1 VKVNIGDL
9 VKVLISKFNENEV
22 EFDKNEVL
30 IPAGVHG
37 LVMEKI
43 DLGYETANGVYLIK
57 LMSNDG
63 QDHCSSYY
71 ASDLEVINASR

>member
-1 VKVNIGDL
+1 MQVKIGDL
-9 VKVLISKFNENEV
+9 VKVLIS
-22 EFDKNEVL
+22 EFGEGEIL

-71 ASDLEVINASR
+71 ASDLKVINASR

>member
-1 VKVNIGDL
+1 MKVNIGDL
-9 VKVLISKFNENEV
+9 VKVLISECGEG
-22 EFDKNEVL
+22 EIL